1 MGVDIAF
8 YLIWKTLFIPNMK
21 RGIKDFMI
29 IDFSNLLT
37 FLIWYGITVAFLMLA
52 YIYKKS
58 VFALIPMIYFLII
71 LGISTANYTLIGDF
85 LVHKVFNFAGL
96 GISIV
101 LYIVIDDIET
111 RRKVISQVF
120 KNRYKNSKKKEE
132 EK

>member
-1 MGVDIAF
+1 
-8 YLIWKTLFIPNMK
+8 
-21 RGIKDFMI
+21 MI

-58 VFALIPMIYFLII
+58 IFALIPMIYFLII
-71 LGISTANYTLIGDF
+71 LGISVANYALIDDF
-85 LVHKVFNFAGL
+85 LVHKVFNFSGL